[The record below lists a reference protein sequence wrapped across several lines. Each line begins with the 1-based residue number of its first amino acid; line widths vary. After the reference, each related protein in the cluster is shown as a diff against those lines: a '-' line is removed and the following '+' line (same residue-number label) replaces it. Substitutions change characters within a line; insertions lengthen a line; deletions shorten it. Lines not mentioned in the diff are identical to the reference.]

1 MFTSW
6 FQIPFS
12 NKQNQGSLKQC
23 TDFRPG
29 PGNIEEGEPGESS
42 SARNQESAQ
51 QTYTHT
57 HTPGYSKGSKA
68 HRSMLKEL
76 PWPKSDNLSNKRR
89 KVVLGYN
96 LKYKISMSLYWQMI

>member
-57 HTPGYSKGSKA
+57 HTHTHTHQDTAKGQRHTGACLKSSPGQSQTIWA
-68 HRSMLKEL
+68 IKEE
-76 PWPKSDNLSNKRR
+76 K
-89 KVVLGYN
+89 
-96 LKYKISMSLYWQMI
+96 